1 MTMAI
6 PSDTGHGP
14 GDPKVV
20 LVRHGETEWSRT
32 GRHTGRTDIPLSQAG
47 EYKAELV
54 GEALAGIRFGL
65 VLTSPLGRARETAR
79 LAGFG
84 DAVADENLAEWDYG
98 GYEGIT
104 SSEIRERRGGSWT
117 IWTDGVPPGET
128 PGETTGDI
136 QRRAVAVLGR
146 VRPVLERREKA
157 LVFSHGHFLRALA
170 AVWLGLEVRDGS
182 LLALDTASIS
192 VLGFEHGRRVIAGWN
207 RVPGR

>member
-1 MTMAI
+1 MPVA
-6 PSDTGHGP
+6 PDTGHGP
-14 GDPKVV
+14 DDPKVV

-54 GEALAGIRFGL
+54 GQALAGIRFGL
-65 VLTSPLGRARETAR
+65 VLTSPLLRAGETAR

-84 DAVADENLAEWDYG
+84 EAVRDENLAEWDYG
-98 GYEGIT
+98 AYEGIT
-104 SSEIRERRGGSWT
+104 SREIRERRGGPWT

-128 PGETTGDI
+128 PGETSDDI
-136 QRRAVAVLGR
+136 RRRSLAVLEQ
-146 VRPVLERREKA
+146 VEPVLERREKA

-170 AVWLGLEVRDGS
+170 AVWLGLEVRDGR
-182 LLALDTASIS
+182 LLALDTAAIS
-192 VLGFEHGRRVIAGWN
+192 VLGFEHGRRVIVSWN